1 MGKKNH
7 LITTLHA
14 IHPEN
19 VTPRLGDPVPPK
31 ARILEVWVLV
41 LATKSLV
48 KKFQILGVHLVR
60 CCAWSVH
67 SYIGGYVLKYLVK
80 YVGIPCYLY

>member
-1 MGKKNH
+1 MDRGCHGNGQKNP

-41 LATKSLV
+41 LTTKSLV
-48 KKFQILGVHLVR
+48 KNSGFLVCIWCVVVLGQSILT
-60 CCAWSVH
+60 
-67 SYIGGYVLKYLVK
+67 
-80 YVGIPCYLY
+80 